1 VILESQE
8 VSSKLESLFPNLKG
22 KIKIV

>member
-1 VILESQE
+1 VILDSTTE
-8 VSSKLESLFPNLKG
+8 VSKLESIFPNLKG